1 MSLLESCDAAV
12 MGGGPA
18 GSAVAAL
25 LASSGRRT
33 VLLERD
39 RFPRRKVCG
48 EFLSTEA
55 QGLLREIGCLDAVRA
70 LAPAAIR
77 RGRFHSVSGR
87 EAEFPLGGEAW
98 GLSRWALDATMF
110 QHARD
115 RGVHAFE
122 GANVVAVSGGRL
134 DFELSAAG
142 GPTRR
147 LSLEAPL
154 IIDARGRQA
163 APAGGGPLYIGYKR
177 RHVAETGRAAEDLL
191 DGAVEIHLF
200 PGGYCGLNAVEG
212 GAVNV
217 CLLARDAWLSAL
229 PSTHWEA
236 VADALKAASPSLRRR
251 LEALRPDGP
260 ASAVARVRL
269 AAPERPAT
277 LTIGDA
283 AGMIAPLCGDG
294 QAMALESALLLAGL
308 VDGRP
313 RAELERAWADAWT
326 RRFSPRLR
334 TGRALQNL
342 LLRPW
347 AAEFAVGLV
356 NLCPPAAG
364 LLVRATR
371 SPY

>member
-1 MSLLESCDAAV
+1 MNLPERCDAAV

-18 GSAVAAL
+18 GSALAAL
-25 LASSGRRT
+25 LAASGRRT

-55 QGLLREIGCLDAVRA
+55 QGLLRKIGCLDAVRN
-70 LAPAAIR
+70 LAPASIR
-77 RGRFHSVSGR
+77 RGRFYSASGR
-87 EAEFPLGGEAW
+87 EARFPLGGEAW
-98 GLSRWALDATMF
+98 GLSRWALDAALF
-110 QHARD
+110 KHARD

-122 GANVVAVSGGRL
+122 GANVVGVSGGRL
-134 DFELSAAG
+134 DVELSASG
-142 GPTRR
+142 EPSRR
-147 LSLEAPL
+147 VSLEAPL
-154 IIDARGRQA
+154 VVDARGRQA
-163 APAGGGPLYIGYKR
+163 APAGTGPLFIGYKR
-177 RHVAETGRAAEDLL
+177 RYLPETGREDLL
-191 DGAVEIHLF
+191 EGAVEIHLF
-200 PGGYCGLNAVEG
+200 PGGYCGLNSVEG

-251 LEALRPDGP
+251 LDALRPDGP

-269 AAPERPAT
+269 ASPERPAA

-294 QAMALESALLLAGL
+294 QAMALESALMLARL

-313 RAELERAWADAWT
+313 LPALERAWADAWT

-334 TGRALQNL
+334 TGRALQSL

-347 AAEFAVGLV
+347 AAEVAVGLV
-356 NLCPPAAG
+356 NLWPPAAG

-371 SPY
+371 SAPGL